1 MQVQSPVSQQ
11 PIKNQSVNPQMVQ
24 KDPIENKF
32 GLKKQYS
39 DLQIKPV
46 NVESNTSAKMTNF
59 SNKVL
64 SPINSQ
70 MPFMNESD
78 MQTLNARNYEA

>member
-1 MQVQSPVSQQ
+1 
-11 PIKNQSVNPQMVQ
+11 MVQ

-59 SNKVL
+59 SNQVL

-78 MQTLNARNYEA
+78 M